1 MVANIN
7 TWCQSDISLC
17 PGSSV
22 FKTYAVNEL
31 FPRVLSHRKYNFTDA
46 DSAQTFKFFFAS
58 HCIVFFIL
66 MFSTPPSG
74 LQTLMHRKSC
84 LNTGSTTTQRMF
96 LFLKTGRLL
105 TQRQQLSDSCLNTES
120 TTTQRMFFGFFWQLG
135 DYLISNYNSA
145 TVTVHLNEP
154 FSPRVGNTISYLT
167 YSRPTSWFLKSCSNS
182 GNACIVAALILRLAD
197 WTPIDGIYSFSST
210 HFLCN
215 GVCLLSHF
223 WCFWYNTECITVLLL
238 L

>member
-17 PGSSV
+17 PGSCV

-46 DSAQTFKFFFAS
+46 DSAQTFK
-58 HCIVFFIL
+58 VFFCITL
-66 MFSTPPSG
+66 YCVFHSYVFTPPSG

-105 TQRQQLSDSCLNTES
+105 IQRLQLSDSCLNTES
-120 TTTQRMFFGFFWQLG
+120 TTTQRMFFCFFLTTGWLFNQQLQ
-135 DYLISNYNSA
+135 
-145 TVTVHLNEP
+145 
-154 FSPRVGNTISYLT
+154 
-167 YSRPTSWFLKSCSNS
+167 
-182 GNACIVAALILRLAD
+182 
-197 WTPIDGIYSFSST
+197 
-210 HFLCN
+210 
-215 GVCLLSHF
+215 LSHRDG
-223 WCFWYNTECITVLLL
+223 ES
-238 L
+238 